1 MQKKILSIKSIFNS
15 MIATSL
21 ILLLL
26 LGFII
31 VEKNTRKIGFADNN
45 PWFIYKDSYDDGH
58 YFKIRFMNKFCTVD
72 FSGLYNVTDAILN
85 YVNQFASAVKNMSKN
100 M

>member
-1 MQKKILSIKSIFNS
+1 

-58 YFKIRFMNKFCTVD
+58 YFKIRFMNKFSIF
-72 FSGLYNVTDAILN
+72 FSMMLAFLFSVAIFNKCKQLH
-85 YVNQFASAVKNMSKN
+85 SG
-100 M
+100 